1 MTLSLLIFASSV
13 PSFFSDF
20 GVVMSNNFS
29 SSILFFLSICSILSS
44 NTLSRL
50 DIVSELTSINLSANF
65 IESFAD
71 KGVVVV
77 MTAIMS
83 SSKSSKNCLLESSS
97 FLSFVFAFVAHF
109 SKKKSMFI
117 FNVFFP
123 SKREIL
129 KNSPY

>member
-1 MTLSLLIFASSV
+1 
-13 PSFFSDF
+13 
-20 GVVMSNNFS
+20 MSNNFS

-83 SSKSSKNCLLESSS
+83 SSKSSRNNCLFESSS
-97 FLSFVFAFVAHF
+97 FLSFLFAFVAHF
-109 SKKKSMFI
+109 SKKKSIFI
-117 FNVFFP
+117 QCLLSVVRF
-123 SKREIL
+123 
-129 KNSPY
+129 